1 MHNFTAIELQWNCPI
16 LVTFFINKLSKN
28 SVLKSTWIWKSNFAL
43 IRQDNFLDF
52 GLNISPIL
60 TQQRKNSITKLTLM
74 VRRKGCPKGARACQ
88 MLFRVRLVQLDR
100 AVQMHTVRIFINC
113 GSVQKVSNAMIDN
126 WLGKSDLVPFWQPA
140 VKVNW
145 TFFLTFF
152 FSFLI
157 ADFSLE
163 RSHKKTCETK
173 THEILTECLLAH
185 LLWTTRR
192 RASYFP
198 VCRWI
203 VMTASSFFPRK
214 ACMYNIKFAFRFKL

>member
-1 MHNFTAIELQWNCPI
+1 MIR
-16 LVTFFINKLSKN
+16 NKL
-28 SVLKSTWIWKSNFAL
+28 VLRNHFLWPICCLLQKDMELLALRINFRATKKFL
-43 IRQDNFLDF
+43 IAKFDCI
-52 GLNISPIL
+52 NISPIL
-60 TQQRKNSITKLTLM
+60 THQKWNSVTKLTLM

-157 ADFSLE
+157 ADFSLK